1 MFNIKFIYFFNLYY
15 LLTDFVKII
24 SYLSFGYQFLVV
36 FASILFIDELNT
48 RNKKHT
54 KTDWIFCYY
63 KGIYWININ
72 MLRFCQ
78 IFGPNKLSNSSYLYL
93 YILLLSNKA
102 KSSHTHTL
110 SHLDNSW
117 ILPRQKSK
125 NLFISL

>member
-54 KTDWIFCYY
+54 KTD
-63 KGIYWININ
+63 
-72 MLRFCQ
+72 
-78 IFGPNKLSNSSYLYL
+78 
-93 YILLLSNKA
+93 
-102 KSSHTHTL
+102 
-110 SHLDNSW
+110 
-117 ILPRQKSK
+117 
-125 NLFISL
+125 